1 MANNTKEIKK
11 WMNNLEKRFGIK
23 IRNKHEFGKTKDTK

>member
-11 WMNNLEKRFGIK
+11 WMDNLEKEFGIK
-23 IRNKHEFGKTKDTK
+23 IRNKHEFKVINKK

>member
-11 WMNNLEKRFGIK
+11 WMDNLEKRFGIK
-23 IRNKHEFGKTKDTK
+23 IRNKHEFKAINKK